1 MMGLCLLVLQLSLSP
16 TILSRTI
23 SSLLSQIGCFL
34 QCAFLI
40 IGAVELKKGK
50 LVSLQNRLW
59 ICSFGIAIAVLSV
72 LLYNN
77 STASEAPNYRYLL
90 RFGFRCLIL
99 SASFL
104 ASAIIIYNNS
114 VIHKGLGQRLLVSSF
129 LLFCITQL
137 SYFAIV
143 FFNVFGVKIEIPS
156 FFGFID
162 LVTISMI
169 GFSMV
174 MWLLEDERARLSK
187 ANKELDSFLYTTSHD
202 LRAPL
207 ASILGL
213 TNLAKYEVKDQKAT
227 EYITKIENR
236 TKKLDKVISDILLLA
251 KTIKSEIELSLVDF
265 NLLVKNTISDGK
277 YRQGTER
284 IAILYESNPNN
295 TLLSDPAQLKIVLD
309 NLIANALKYHNT
321 KRQNPFVKITFS
333 KKTKEVIIT
342 VEDNG
347 EGIAKEAQDKIFN
360 MFYRASLKAEGT
372 GLGLYL
378 VKEALTKL
386 NGTIELVSDEKTGSV
401 FTIRLAQKDFRS
413 QHLR

>member
-1 MMGLCLLVLQLSLSP
+1 M
-16 TILSRTI
+16 
-23 SSLLSQIGCFL
+23 
-34 QCAFLI
+34 
-40 IGAVELKKGK
+40 AV
-50 LVSLQNRLW
+50 
-59 ICSFGIAIAVLSV
+59 AILSV

-77 STASEAPNYRYLL
+77 SLAPEAPNYRYLL
-90 RFGFRCLIL
+90 RFGLRCLVL
-99 SASFL
+99 AVGFL
-104 ASAIIIYNNS
+104 AAAIIIYNNS

-129 LLFCITQL
+129 ILFCITQL
-137 SYFAIV
+137 SYFTIV
-143 FFNVFGVKIEIPS
+143 LSNVLGIVLEIPS
-156 FFGFID
+156 FFGFVD

-174 MWLLEDERARLSK
+174 MWLLEDERARLTK

-213 TNLAKYEVKDQKAT
+213 TNLAKYEVSDQKAI

-251 KTIKSEIELSLVDF
+251 KTIKSETELSHVDF
-265 NLLVKNTISDGK
+265 NQLVKNTISDGK
-277 YRQGTER
+277 YRQGAER
-284 IAILYESNPNN
+284 IAIQYKPHPDN
-295 TLLSDPAQLKIVLD
+295 TLLSDPAQLKIILD
-309 NLIANALKYHNT
+309 NLIANAVKYHNPAQ
-321 KRQNPFVKITFS
+321 QNPFVKITFTKTS
-333 KKTKEVIIT
+333 KEIVITI
-342 VEDNG
+342 EDNG

-360 MFYRASLKAEGT
+360 MFYRASLKTEGT

-386 NGTIELVSDEKTGSV
+386 NGTITLVSDENTGSV
-401 FTIRLAQKDFRS
+401 FTIRLSQKGFIP